1 MAIWYIGKHLVARF
15 TLRGV
20 PEEEAA
26 ERHARFNSTV
36 LQRVLLILYLCYPGV
51 SVAIVGMFSCVTLKS
66 GESFLNADLN
76 IMCWDK
82 LHWRYVAAAVVWVF
96 VVPVGVPV
104 LFIRLLHRFHVP
116 QLARLKTHNA
126 WLRECVKKLWEQGIA
141 QPTMDPMLCTVHS
154 ISDVH
159 LELLSAVLLKEADK
173 EQAADIVS
181 GVLTGEAFEEALEA
195 EAKAAEAAK
204 AAETNA
210 HPGFVA
216 RVVLRAKELKERGK
230 ARVSHTLGIAIDETV
245 IKGNARR
252 EILLQRLLLWAP
264 SSGELAIPTILWV
277 DEAVAEE
284 VAEKEAPAA
293 GEEGSTGKGPRRS
306 DALLLNALELPPSEL
321 APAVTTTKLDQYHNI
336 RSEDVNAMQKAA
348 LEETGFLFA
357 AYHCNCWYWCVHAR
371 AAALRATC
379 RHRCMTT
386 PPPPPE
392 RREVVELARKLI
404 LTSLLALVQPG
415 SATQGAPRVLPL
427 PCLEMRRARSRVLAA
442 CALAVTVGVLIAF
455 LMLLLN
461 LRLKPFND
469 DTLNFVNTIAQ
480 LSTCLARAAAS
491 ACLTDAR
498 ACAAD
503 LFFFMFVALLLKV
516 QVDGS
521 QSDSSFFT
529 AIVGVMS
536 IAPVVLPIVLKLLM
550 KLSLNSDQ
558 KRDMKGIKDNMDDGF

>member
-26 ERHARFNSTV
+26 ERRARFNSTV

-76 IMCWDK
+76 IVCWDK

-96 VVPVGVPV
+96 VVPVGVPI

-141 QPTMDPMLCTVHS
+141 QPTIDPMLCTVHS

-181 GVLTGEAFEEALEA
+181 GVLTGIAFEEALEA

-204 AAETNA
+204 AADPNA

-216 RVVLRAKELKERGK
+216 RMVERAKALKERGK
-230 ARVSHTLGIAIDETV
+230 ARMSHTLGIAVDETV
-245 IKGNARR
+245 IDGNARR

-264 SSGELAIPTILWV
+264 SSGEMAIPTILWV

-284 VAEKEAPAA
+284 VTEKEVAAA
-293 GEEGSTGKGPRRS
+293 GEEGSTSKTLRRS
-306 DALLLNALELPPSEL
+306 DALLLNSLELPPSEL
-321 APAVTTTKLDQYHNI
+321 APAVTNKKLDQYHNI
-336 RSEDVNAMQKAA
+336 RSEDVNAMQKTA

-357 AYHCNCWYWCVHAR
+357 AYHCNCWYWCVHATR
-371 AAALRATC
+371 RCFARSVPTPVHDAITAAAARAQGGC
-379 RHRCMTT
+379 GAGAQAHLDLAVGASAARQRHAGC
-386 PPPPPE
+386 
-392 RREVVELARKLI
+392 
-404 LTSLLALVQPG
+404 
-415 SATQGAPRVLPL
+415 
-427 PCLEMRRARSRVLAA
+427 AA
-442 CALAVTVGVLIAF
+442 CAATPLPRRPCALTRARCLRPCSHGRGVDCVPHAAAQPAAEAVQRRHAE
-455 LMLLLN
+455 
-461 LRLKPFND
+461 LRQHN
-469 DTLNFVNTIAQ
+469 
-480 LSTCLARAAAS
+480 RAAEYVPRS
-491 ACLTDAR
+491 GCRLRFLTDAR
-498 ACAAD
+498 AAD

-536 IAPVVLPIVLKLLM
+536 IAPVVLPIVIKVLM
-550 KLSLNSDQ
+550 KLSLNPDQ